1 MDKPK
6 PETPDETEL
15 AQLETDFTN
24 IFTELV
30 SDGNLEKFK
39 TEYQKLHDCLKRSHQ
54 SEKLLMSKCRELN
67 AEIVSNSAKIATAMK
82 FTNDEKETVEQLKN
96 ELASAWKMV
105 DTAKNSES
113 KAIDEVADLEN
124 EKKKLQKEIEERIAS
139 AGPGLRDL
147 ELERMK
153 REQNEL
159 EMNSLRDE
167 IDKMRANTETLNKDV
182 KNMESKKDSADM
194 RISELQ
200 NDLQVK
206 INDLQTGFGI
216 KVVRERTGTLYRDP
230 P

>member
-1 MDKPK
+1 M
-6 PETPDETEL
+6 
-15 AQLETDFTN
+15 
-24 IFTELV
+24 
-30 SDGNLEKFK
+30 
-39 TEYQKLHDCLKRSHQ
+39 
-54 SEKLLMSKCRELN
+54 KLL
-67 AEIVSNSAKIATAMK
+67 
-82 FTNDEKETVEQLKN
+82 
-96 ELASAWKMV
+96 
-105 DTAKNSES
+105 
-113 KAIDEVADLEN
+113 
-124 EKKKLQKEIEERIAS
+124 KEIEERIAS